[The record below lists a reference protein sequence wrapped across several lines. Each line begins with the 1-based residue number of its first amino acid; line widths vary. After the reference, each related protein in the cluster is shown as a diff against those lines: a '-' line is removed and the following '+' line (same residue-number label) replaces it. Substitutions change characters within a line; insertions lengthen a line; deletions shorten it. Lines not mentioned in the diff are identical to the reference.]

1 MRYLSTKNTA
11 LRAFQLAAE
20 PATWAMGQSALDTI
34 STMTELTAK
43 VTNFFGYYQRAMADS
58 EVERIAALYAD
69 VFLFGDPAGVR
80 SVSKEDF
87 IRVLPRRKEFF
98 ASVGLT
104 SSTIH
109 TLDASELGSS
119 YVLANVTWKMRFERR
134 DRQQSVESVNSA
146 SYILFVVGDS
156 FRIVVQLDH
165 QDLVK
170 KAEDLG

>member
-1 MRYLSTKNTA
+1 
-11 LRAFQLAAE
+11 
-20 PATWAMGQSALDTI
+20 
-34 STMTELTAK
+34 
-43 VTNFFGYYQRAMADS
+43 V
-58 EVERIAALYAD
+58 
-69 VFLFGDPAGVR
+69 FGDPAGVR

-104 SSTIH
+104 SSRIH

-119 YVLANVTWKMRFERR
+119 YVLADVAWKMRFERR
-134 DRQQSVESVNSA
+134 DRQQTVGSVNSA

-156 FRIVVQLDH
+156 FQIVVQLDH

-170 KAEDLG
+170 KAEELG

>member
-1 MRYLSTKNTA
+1 
-11 LRAFQLAAE
+11 
-20 PATWAMGQSALDTI
+20 
-34 STMTELTAK
+34 MTELTAK
-43 VTNFFGYYQRAMADS
+43 VTNFFGHYQRVMADS
-58 EVERIAALYAD
+58 EIERMAALYAD

-80 SVSKEDF
+80 PVSKEDF

-109 TLDASELGSS
+109 TLDASELGSN
-119 YVLANVTWKMRFERR
+119 YVLANVAWKMRFERR
-134 DRQQSVESVNSA
+134 DRHQPVESVNSA

-170 KAEDLG
+170 KAEELG